1 MVKSVLNISLAA
13 KMLKK
18 IRPIFIFLPKIS
30 AYRRDFD
37 ETKYI
42 SSLIEDEVLLEMYN
56 QILRKVKNNIE
67 NEFDSE
73 PVYNEK
79 YLRAKIKSYH
89 NKKINSNYYNNKIP
103 KEDSKF
109 MCLSVI
115 LIDSGFYYQ
124 VKIIII
130 KCL

>member
-1 MVKSVLNISLAA
+1 M
-13 KMLKK
+13 
-18 IRPIFIFLPKIS
+18 
-30 AYRRDFD
+30 
-37 ETKYI
+37 
-42 SSLIEDEVLLEMYN
+42 IEDEVLLEMYN

-73 PVYNEK
+73 PLYNEK
-79 YLRAKIKSYH
+79 YLRAKMKSY
-89 NKKINSNYYNNKIP
+89 NKKINSNYYDNKIP

-124 VKIIII
+124 VKIIMI

>member
-1 MVKSVLNISLAA
+1 
-13 KMLKK
+13 
-18 IRPIFIFLPKIS
+18 
-30 AYRRDFD
+30 
-37 ETKYI
+37 
-42 SSLIEDEVLLEMYN
+42 MYN

-79 YLRAKIKSYH
+79 YLRAKIKSY

-109 MCLSVI
+109 ICLSVI
-115 LIDSGFYYQ
+115 LIDCGFYYQ
-124 VKIIII
+124 VKIIMI
-130 KCL
+130 KRL

>member
-1 MVKSVLNISLAA
+1 M
-13 KMLKK
+13 
-18 IRPIFIFLPKIS
+18 
-30 AYRRDFD
+30 
-37 ETKYI
+37 
-42 SSLIEDEVLLEMYN
+42 IEDEVLLEMYN

-79 YLRAKIKSYH
+79 YLRAKMKSY
-89 NKKINSNYYNNKIP
+89 NKKINSNYYDNKIP
-103 KEDSKF
+103 KEDSKC

-124 VKIIII
+124 VKIIMI